1 MSKSDQ
7 IQKLLKAT
15 GTDTLEKAVDIVEKA
30 LPIAAQQNHILS
42 NMGVLTIVYGP
53 IGMGLF
59 TLSPDAMQSLEKLA
73 MVEKAILDFQ
83 SSLIHR
89 RQQLVSAQKMTQPE
103 TPKE

>member
-15 GTDTLEKAVDIVEKA
+15 EANTLEQAVELVEKA
-30 LPIAAQQNHILS
+30 LPIAAQQNYILS

-53 IGMGLF
+53 TGMGLF
-59 TLSPDAMQSLEKLA
+59 TLSPSATQSLENLA

-83 SSLIHR
+83 STLIQR
-89 RQQLVSAQKMTQPE
+89 RQQLLHRAAQPE